1 MRFHMLTVLLVAY
14 AAASLLHHIHNA
26 AFLADYPNMPAWLSP
41 AGVYAAWLLE
51 ACIGAGG
58 YLLLRRVRS
67 IAGLLLIAAYGAFG
81 FDGVGHYGLAPMS
94 AHTLAMNLT
103 IWLEAAAAALLLIVV
118 ARHLLCRC
126 QRSKLHSH
134 YVE

>member
-26 AFLADYPNMPAWLSP
+26 VFLGDYPNMPVWISP

-58 YLLLRRVRS
+58 YLLIRRGRT

-81 FDGVGHYGLAPMS
+81 FDGFGHYSLAPMS
-94 AHTLAMNLT
+94 AHTLMMNLT
-103 IWLEAAAAALLLIVV
+103 IWLEALTAALLLIVV
-118 ARHLLCRC
+118 ARSMVQVGISR
-126 QRSKLHSH
+126 K
-134 YVE
+134 